1 MRFTFSTLIALAI
14 LSQMAAA
21 TDVAGLIR
29 EGESKLQTGEIDT
42 AVRVLEQA
50 VAQDARS
57 PLAHTR
63 LGGALLLKQ
72 DQTAA
77 IGQFREAIMLDPR
90 NAQAFIGMAVAEI
103 HLGRYGLARA
113 ALVEAKGID
122 PAKGKEIDRLVVWL
136 DGRGGAGSGGE
147 STH

>member
-1 MRFTFSTLIALAI
+1 MRFPCSALIALAI
-14 LSQMAAA
+14 LSQSAFAA
-21 TDVAGLIR
+21 DVGELIR
-29 EGESKLQTGEIDT
+29 EGESKLQTGEIDA
-42 AVRVLEQA
+42 AVRVLEEA

-57 PLAHTR
+57 ALARTR

-77 IGQFREAIMLDPR
+77 IGQFREAISLDPR

-113 ALVEAKGID
+113 ALVEAKDID
-122 PAKGKEIDRLVVWL
+122 SAKGQEIDRLVVWL
-136 DGRGGAGSGGE
+136 DSRGGAESGGGL
-147 STH
+147 TH

>member
-1 MRFTFSTLIALAI
+1 MRFLSSTLIVLLV
-14 LSQMAAA
+14 LSQTVAAA
-21 TDVAGLIR
+21 DIGELIR
-29 EGESKLQTGEIDT
+29 QGETKLQAGEID
-42 AVRVLEQA
+42 AAARVFEQA

-72 DQTAA
+72 EQTAA
-77 IGQFREAIMLDPR
+77 IGQFREAIMLDSR
-90 NAQAFIGMAVAEI
+90 NAQTFIGMAVAEI
-103 HLGRYGLARA
+103 HLGRYALARA

-122 PAKGKEIDRLVVWL
+122 PAKGQEIDRLVVWL
-136 DGRGGAGSGGE
+136 DGRESSSGGT

>member
-1 MRFTFSTLIALAI
+1 MRFLSSTLIVLLV
-14 LSQMAAA
+14 LSQTVAAA
-21 TDVAGLIR
+21 DIGELIR
-29 EGESKLQTGEIDT
+29 QGETKLQAGEID
-42 AVRVLEQA
+42 AAARVFEQA

-72 DQTAA
+72 EQTAA
-77 IGQFREAIMLDPR
+77 IGQFREAIMLDSR

-103 HLGRYGLARA
+103 HLGRYALARA

-122 PAKGKEIDRLVVWL
+122 PAKGQEIDRLVVWL
-136 DGRGGAGSGGE
+136 DGRESSSGGT

>member
-1 MRFTFSTLIALAI
+1 MRFPFSALIALAI
-14 LSQMAAA
+14 LSQAASA
-21 TDVAGLIR
+21 ADVSGLIR
-29 EGESKLQTGEIDT
+29 EGEAKLQAGEIEA
-42 AVRVLEQA
+42 AVPVLEQA

-57 PLAHTR
+57 ALARTR

-72 DQTAA
+72 DQAAA
-77 IGQFREAIMLDPR
+77 IVQFREAIMLDPR

-122 PAKGKEIDRLVVWL
+122 PAKGAEIDRLVVWL
-136 DGRGGAGSGGE
+136 DGRGSAGAGRAP
-147 STH
+147 